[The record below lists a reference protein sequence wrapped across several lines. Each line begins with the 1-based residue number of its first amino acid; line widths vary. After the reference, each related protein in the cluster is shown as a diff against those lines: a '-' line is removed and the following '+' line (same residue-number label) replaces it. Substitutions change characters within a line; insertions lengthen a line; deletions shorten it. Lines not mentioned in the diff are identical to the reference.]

1 MEDTKTYTQALAS
14 ARSAAE
20 DSPALKKLSML
31 FDPMTFV
38 QTGAFVKRNRFM
50 GSAEAQAQEL
60 EGVVTGYG
68 AIDGTLVYA
77 FAQEGS
83 RLHGA
88 IDENHAK
95 KIEALYHLALSN
107 GAPVV
112 GIFDCAGA
120 SLCEGVSSMAAYGKM
135 LSCFSEA
142 SGAIPQIAVID
153 GPCTGT
159 LAAAAS
165 MFDFAVKTD
174 DGSLYVTSPALNGAK
189 DAPQTAVSFEG
200 DLASCLGY
208 VRTLLGYVPAVCDGD
223 TDAPALS
230 DDPNRALSAADL
242 TGGARYL
249 LSRVC
254 DNGAFLE
261 VDKSVGGVVTAFAFM
276 GGVRCGVA
284 ATDACENE
292 GRLSAMDARKL
303 AKFVAFCDAFSLPVI
318 SFVNSAGVV
327 TDAENEPFF
336 ACELAK
342 LAQSCCEADI
352 PMIGILYGKAIGAS
366 YILLGSKAVGAD
378 LVYALEDAQ
387 VGILDAKAAVALTEN
402 DKITTKTTRGDLEL
416 AYAQGEGSA
425 LAAASLGEVD
435 DLIDASELRARLCSA
450 LYMMR
455 GEGPEAKRRSGNAL

>member
-1 MEDTKTYTQALAS
+1 MEDKIYTQTPES
-14 ARSAAE
+14 ARAAADSSA
-20 DSPALKKLSML
+20 ALKKLSML

-38 QTGAFVKRNRFM
+38 QTGTFVKRNRFA
-50 GSAEAQAQEL
+50 GNASVAAEEL

-68 AIDGTLVYA
+68 SVDGMLVYA
-77 FAQEGS
+77 FAQDAS

-112 GIFDCAGA
+112 GVFDCAGA
-120 SLCEGVSSMAAYGKM
+120 SLSEGVSSMAAYGKM
-135 LSCFSEA
+135 LACFSEA
-142 SGAIPQIAVID
+142 SGAIPQIAIID

-159 LAAAAS
+159 LAAAAA

-174 DGSLYVTSPALNGAK
+174 NGSLYVTSPALNGAK
-189 DAPQTAVSFEG
+189 GAAQTAISFEG
-200 DLASCLGY
+200 DAASAFGY
-208 VRTLLGYVPAVCDGD
+208 VRALLGYLPAVCDGEV
-223 TDAPALS
+223 DAPALS
-230 DDPNRALSAADL
+230 DDPNRMMADADL
-242 TGGARYL
+242 AGGAKYL
-249 LSRVC
+249 LSKVC

-261 VDKSVGGVVTAFAFM
+261 VDGSVGAAVTAFGFL
-276 GGVRCGVA
+276 GGIRCGLVA
-284 ATDACENE
+284 TNASENE
-292 GRLSAMDARKL
+292 GKLSAMDARKL
-303 AKFVAFCDAFSLPVI
+303 SKFIAFCDAFSMPVV

-342 LAQSCCEADI
+342 LAQTSTEADI
-352 PMIGILYGKAIGAS
+352 PMISILYGKTLGAS

-378 LVYALEDAQ
+378 LVYALENTE
-387 VGILDAKAAVALTEN
+387 VGALDAKTAVALTES
-402 DKITTKTTRGDLEL
+402 DKITLSTTREDLERE
-416 AYAQGEGSA
+416 YAQNQGSA
-425 LAAASLGEVD
+425 LAAATYGEVD
-435 DLIDASELRARLCSA
+435 DLITASELRARICSA